1 MAAVLA
7 SVMPGPPLTSIQ
19 TIHTHPALPAEV
31 DPEQA
36 EFLRLVLDTMYAGVS
51 RGVGAC
57 HYGPI

>member
-1 MAAVLA
+1 
-7 SVMPGPPLTSIQ
+7 MPGPPLTSIQ